1 MPLTMQ
7 HVRDWLERSAS
18 VLAENVQLLTDLD
31 AAIGDADHGIN
42 MDRGFRKILAVHS
55 AGAAGDI
62 GGLLK
67 SAGMALIGSVGGAAG
82 PLYGTLFL
90 RMAAGTEGRLELSDP
105 EVVEMVRRGLE
116 GLQVRGKAGPG
127 AKTMVDAWL
136 PAVDALQEGVSAGE
150 GLTSAVHAMVQAA
163 EAGMRATIPMQASKG
178 RASYLGER
186 SIGHQDPG
194 ATSTHMIL
202 QALEDVLRGGPAG
215 RGV

>member
-1 MPLTMQ
+1 VPLTLQ
-7 HVRDWLERSAS
+7 QVCDWLERSAF

-42 MDRGFRKILAVHS
+42 MDRGFRKILAVCS
-55 AGAAGDI
+55 AGAPGDI
-62 GGLLK
+62 GAVLK

-90 RMAAGTEGRLELSDP
+90 RMAAGAEGRLELQDP
-105 EVVEMVRRGLE
+105 EVVEMFRRGLE
-116 GLQVRGKAGPG
+116 GLQERGKAGPG

-136 PAVDALQEGVSAGE
+136 PAVAALQAGVSAGE
-150 GLTSAVHAMVQAA
+150 GLAAAVHAMAQAA
-163 EAGMRATIPMQASKG
+163 GAGMRATIPMQASMG

-202 QALEDVLRGGPAG
+202 QALDAVLCGAPTE